1 MIALDRGVRRQVL
14 LDLIAQSIINIGKS
28 LTSIIVCISF
38 PPGRGK
44 EMVGITILTIPPRMK
59 I

>member
-44 EMVGITILTIPPRMK
+44 ELIRITTLTIPPW
-59 I
+59 